1 MKKIISLFTAVLLIS
16 ATNAQT
22 SKGTWLAGG
31 SLGFTSQSSSGNTAS
46 SLTIAP
52 SAGYFVS
59 DNTAMG
65 FTFALNSNSG
75 GGTTTTIFA
84 AGPFVR
90 YYFAEIGK
98 KAKLMAQAE
107 FATGTSK
114 QTTSGGSSFSSSS
127 TAWGISAG
135 PAFFLNKNVAL
146 ETTIRYGSLKPENSN
161 SINNFSVGVGF
172 QIHL

>member
-31 SLGFTSQSSSGNTAS
+31 SLGFTSQSSGGNSAS
-46 SLTIAP
+46 SFNLTP
-52 SAGYFVS
+52 SAGYFVAN
-59 DNTAMG
+59 NTAMG
-65 FTFALNSNSG
+65 LSVGLQTQSSG
-75 GGTTTTIFA
+75 GSSISNFA
-84 AGPFVR
+84 VGPFVR

-114 QTTSGGSSFSSSS
+114 QTTSVGSSFSSSS

>member
-1 MKKIISLFTAVLLIS
+1 MKKIINLFTAVLLIS

-46 SLTIAP
+46 SLTLAP

-59 DNTAMG
+59 ENTAMG
-65 FTFALNSNSG
+65 LTVALNSSSG

-84 AGPFVR
+84 VGPFVR

-98 KAKLMAQAE
+98 KAKLMAQAD
-107 FATGTSK
+107 FATGSGK
-114 QTTSGGSSFSSSS
+114 QTTSGGSSSSA
-127 TAWGISAG
+127 TTTGWGISAG

-146 ETTIRYGSLKPENSN
+146 EAVLRYNSLSAQGSSVNSFGVN
-161 SINNFSVGVGF
+161 VGF